1 MLEKRGAQC
10 ARDVRPALA
19 PVKASVGESTPELP
33 DLGDIDS
40 DRGQLLCSL
49 AADIVGVWTTLGI

>member
-10 ARDVRPALA
+10 ASDVRPALA
-19 PVKASVGESTPELP
+19 PVKASIGESAPEFP
-33 DLGDIDS
+33 GLGDIDS
-40 DRGQLLCSL
+40 DRCQLLCSL